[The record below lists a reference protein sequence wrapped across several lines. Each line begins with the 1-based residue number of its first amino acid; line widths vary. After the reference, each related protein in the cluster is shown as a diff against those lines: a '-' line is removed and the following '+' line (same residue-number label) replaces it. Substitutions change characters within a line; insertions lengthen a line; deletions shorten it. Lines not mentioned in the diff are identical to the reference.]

1 MNSRGNELLSCGAR
15 ALTVAIAGFLAVL
28 MLALLASPALAD
40 TEIGSPGTGAGETKD
55 PRGVAVDE
63 ATDLLYV
70 ADRGNNRIDVFDV
83 STGEFVKAFGWGVLD
98 GSNELQ
104 VCTTTC
110 LPGLAGSGAGQL
122 SGALGIAVDN
132 DSTSPGFHSV
142 YVFDV
147 GNRRV
152 QKFTPDGQFVWMVG
166 GAVNVTT
173 GGDLCTATSGDTCGP
188 GTGGEAAGQFNAPE
202 GDTIEVGPGGTVYVG
217 DRVTDGGI
225 QKTRVQM
232 YDPAGSYLGYYG
244 GKLLEVTGGAGGTTA
259 LAVDSGGN
267 IYVGTAGERGAVR
280 KYNSSG
286 NEVVAFN
293 QSFNVNTVAVGPE
306 DHVFVGDNAQ
316 WEGEVVSTILEYDS
330 SGNLLRKFYGS
341 LVERTFGLDVY
352 PNPNGDI
359 IAVELGELENKKI
372 LNIEFPPPG
381 PLVYAKPSTLF
392 AGPIGNTKA
401 TLNGKV
407 NPEGEATTYYFEYI
421 SDEDFVAAGN
431 TFGEGTIKTPVSG
444 PLPADFDLHPV
455 QANVQGLA
463 AETTYHFR
471 IVVMSA
477 ATGPDGNTSPTVTFT
492 TKQPLEFGD
501 VWSSGVGVTTA
512 TLHGEVNPLGIPA
525 TARFEYVELAKYEES
540 EYAEAQQVPGPSE
553 EEIDLGEGEEMKEVS
568 AQISGLKA
576 GTTYRY
582 RIVAT
587 DRCKPE
593 PAPLCVFFEPEGTF
607 TTFVALSPIKG
618 CPNDALRAGGSGTF
632 LPDCRGY
639 EMVSPVDKNGAFIEP
654 VFNVNGFPA
663 GLDQAAV
670 GGDSVTFSAYK
681 AFGDVASAPY
691 TNQYLARRG
700 GGGWE
705 TEAIS
710 PEREGPSLMTFESAQ
725 LDRQYKAFSADL
737 CTGWVVQDANPAL
750 APEAIEGFP
759 GLYQRDN
766 CGPGTGGYETVT
778 RTEPAGGE
786 PPNLPAQKFI
796 PELQGTSEDGEV
808 AIFSV
813 DDNLATGMPAQPAS
827 CETSGSGCLGR
838 IYESRGTEL
847 NYVCV
852 LPDETPHAGSCSA
865 GTPGGAGA
873 AERGGSMNNAISSD
887 GSRIFWSA
895 SDEGPAPLYVRI
907 DRTETVQISSASAFF
922 WTAAADGSKAIYS
935 VGDKL
940 FEYDVDAEDENLIAE
955 GVIGVAGASEDASR
969 IYLASSKVLT
979 GAEENSE
986 GAKAEAGK
994 TNLYLYEAGAGFEFI
1009 GILPT
1014 ADSEAGEA
1022 SPIATRP
1029 NRRLSRVTPDGNHL
1043 TFMSRGSLTG
1053 YDNRDAASKQP
1064 DYEVYLYDATSD
1076 ELACASCNPS
1086 GARPEGRQLTQKLL
1100 ENRWAAARIP
1110 VWTSQLYGN
1119 RVISD
1124 DGERLYF
1131 NSFEALVS
1139 TDTNGK
1145 EDVYQWQAPGSGSC
1159 TTSGPT
1165 YQETSGGCV
1174 DLISSGKSPQD
1185 SELVDISTDGRD
1197 VFFKTT
1203 QSLVTQD
1210 PGLRDI
1216 YDARIEGGFPPLP
1229 PKPIICQGEACPNPP
1244 PPAPPAVV
1252 PASQAQ
1258 GPGNPVWPKPK
1269 PKARKCPKGKH
1280 KVKKNGKVRCVKNK
1294 RGKQQGK
1301 KRANNNRRAA
1311 R

>member
-1 MNSRGNELLSCGAR
+1 MAR
-15 ALTVAIAGFLAVL
+15 AEEPTVRSVVARAVL
-28 MLALLASPALAD
+28 VALLALALFSAFAEAD

-83 STGEFVKAFGWGVLD
+83 SSGDFVKAFGWGVLNGAD
-98 GSNELQ
+98 ELQ

-110 LPGLAGSGAGQL
+110 LPGLAGSGRGQL
-122 SGALGIAVDN
+122 DAIQGIAVDN
-132 DSTSPGFHSV
+132 DPTSPGFHSI

-152 QKFTPDGQFVWMVG
+152 QKFTPAGEFVWMVG
-166 GAVNVTT
+166 DGVNATT
-173 GGDLCTATSGDTCGP
+173 GGDLCPVAPTDVCGA
-188 GTGGEAAGQFNAPE
+188 GTGGDAAGQFNVPE

-225 QKTRVQM
+225 TKTRVQM
-232 YDPAGSYLGYYG
+232 YDSAGNYLGYYG
-244 GKLLEVTGGAGGTTA
+244 GKLLAVTGGAGATTA

-267 IYVGTAGERGAVR
+267 VYVGTSGSTGAVR
-280 KYNSSG
+280 KYDSSG
-286 NEVVAFN
+286 NEVAVFN

-306 DHVFVGDNAQ
+306 DHVFVGDNSQ
-316 WEGEVVSTILEYDS
+316 FDGEVVSTINEYDS
-330 SGNLLRKFYGS
+330 SGTLLRRFYGS
-341 LVERTFGLDVY
+341 LVDKTYGLDVY
-352 PNPNGDI
+352 PNANGDI
-359 IAVELGELENKKI
+359 IAVELGVEGNKKI

-401 TLNGKV
+401 TLNGKI

-421 SDEDFVAAGN
+421 TDEDFQAAGN
-431 TFGEGTIKTPVSG
+431 TFGAGTIKTATSG

-455 QANVQGLA
+455 QVTVQGLA

-477 ATGPDGNTSPTVTFT
+477 ATGPGGNTSPTVTFT
-492 TKQPLEFGD
+492 TKKPLEFGD
-501 VWSSGVGVTTA
+501 VWSTGVGTGTA

-525 TARFEYVELAKYEES
+525 TARFEYVELTKYEES
-540 EYAEAQQVPGPSE
+540 EYAEAQQVPTASE
-553 EEIDLGEGEEMKEVS
+553 EEIDLGEGEEMKEIS
-568 AQISGLKA
+568 ALVEGLKA

-587 DRCKPE
+587 DRCKPD
-593 PAPLCVFFEPEGTF
+593 PAPLCEFFEPEGTF
-607 TTFVALSPIKG
+607 TTFVPLSPIKG
-618 CPNDALRAGGSGTF
+618 CPNDALRAAGSGTF

-654 VFNVNGFPA
+654 VFNVNGYPA

-670 GGDSVTFSAYK
+670 GGNSVTYSAYK

-710 PEREGPSLMTFESAQ
+710 PEREGPSLMTFESAE

-737 CTGWVVQDANPAL
+737 CNSWVVQDANPTL

-759 GLYQRDN
+759 GLYRRDN
-766 CGPGTGGYETVT
+766 CGAGTGGYETVT

-796 PELQGTSEDGEV
+796 PELQGISADGEV
-808 AIFSV
+808 AIFAV
-813 DDNLATGMPAQPAS
+813 DDNLITGMPAQPSS
-827 CETSGSGCLGR
+827 CETAGNGCLAR
-838 IYESRGTEL
+838 LYESRGTEL

-852 LPDETPHAGSCSA
+852 LPGETPFSGGCSA
-865 GTPGGAGA
+865 GTSGGSGGA
-873 AERGGSMNNAISSD
+873 ERAGSMKNAISAD

-895 SDEGPAPLYVRI
+895 SDTDPAPLYVRI
-907 DRTETVQISSASAFF
+907 DGTETVQISAAVETRF

-935 VGDKL
+935 VGANL

-955 GVIGVAGASEDASR
+955 GLISVAGASEDASK

-994 TNLYLYEAGAGFEFI
+994 ANLYLYEAGVGFEFI
-1009 GILPT
+1009 GILPPV
-1014 ADSEAGEA
+1014 DSVPGEA
-1022 SPIATRP
+1022 SPISRYP
-1029 NRRLSRVTPDGNHL
+1029 ISKLSRVTPDGNHL
-1043 TFMSRGSLTG
+1043 VFMSRGNLTG

-1064 DYEVYLYDATSD
+1064 DFEVFLYDAASD
-1076 ELACASCNPS
+1076 ELLCPSCNPS
-1086 GARPEGRQLTQKLL
+1086 NARPEGRQLTQKLL

-1110 VWTSQLYGN
+1110 VYESQLYGQ

-1131 NSFEALVS
+1131 NSFESLVS
-1139 TDTNGK
+1139 TDTNKK

-1159 TTSGPT
+1159 NTSSPT

-1185 SELVDISTDGRD
+1185 SELVDISSDGRD

-1229 PKPIICQGEACPNPP
+1229 PKPIICQGEACPGPP
-1244 PPAPPAVV
+1244 MPAPPAPA
-1252 PASQAQ
+1252 PASQAP
-1258 GPGNPVWPKPK
+1258 GPGNPTWPKPK
-1269 PKARKCPKGKH
+1269 PKCPKGKH

-1294 RGKQQGK
+1294 KGKQGK
-1301 KRANNNRRAA
+1301 KQASKNRRAA